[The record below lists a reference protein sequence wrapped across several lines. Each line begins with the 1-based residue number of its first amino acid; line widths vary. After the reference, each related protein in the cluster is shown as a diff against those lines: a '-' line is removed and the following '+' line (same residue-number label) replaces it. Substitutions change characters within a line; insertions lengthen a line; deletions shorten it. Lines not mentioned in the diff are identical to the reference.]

1 MKHDASDLI
10 KEFREFKIETKARLD
25 SYPFLN
31 EDNYKALLKE
41 SLESVF
47 KEKEKINVL
56 NRIFIFNLVSGTTI
70 ILLILF
76 MLYVMLFTVQM

>member
-1 MKHDASDLI
+1 MSNDASDLI
-10 KEFREFKIETKARLD
+10 EEFNEFKIETKARLD
-25 SYPFLN
+25 SYPILN
-31 EDNYKALLKE
+31 KENYKALLKE
-41 SLESVF
+41 ALEDVF

-76 MLYVMLFTVQM
+76 ILYVILFTVQM